1 MIEIVKTEIA
11 ISNNL
16 YSKIKW
22 CSNYC
27 KVKPKIYNGC
37 LRIIKHT
44 NLAYIEPHRVIINNT
59 LYLFFND
66 QEYFYISNLRTK
78 YPLSKL
84 LEFIKSQGRII
95 SASGKIISSPT
106 IKISK
111 KANTFEKFFAFILQR
126 KYLKDKKL
134 ILYLLKFVFI

>member
-11 ISNNL
+11 ISNDL
-16 YSKIKW
+16 HSKIKW

-27 KVKPKIYNGC
+27 NVKPKIYNGY

-59 LYLFFND
+59 LYLFFNEHD
-66 QEYFYISNLRTK
+66 FFYIGNLQKK

-84 LEFIKSQGRII
+84 QEII
-95 SASGKIISSPT
+95 TS
-106 IKISK
+106 
-111 KANTFEKFFAFILQR
+111 
-126 KYLKDKKL
+126 
-134 ILYLLKFVFI
+134 